1 MRSILMCLALLLLN
15 CCRVAAADPTQLPV
29 WQDRVVEGWTLHI
42 SQRLLDEEAEAT
54 TKAVEL
60 LTLQLQEIV
69 RVVPA
74 AAVVELR
81 KVPLWFSPEYPGVT
95 PRAEYHPGAGWLRDN
110 GRDPAMVKGVE
121 FTDIRDFEQESR
133 RMPNFTLHELAHAW
147 HDRVLPNGFG
157 NEALQGAYERA
168 RAAGIYER
176 VEQRFGDGRSA
187 QVRAYAMSSPME
199 YFAES
204 SEAFFSTND
213 FFPFNAEELRQ
224 HDPAMFALLQSLWGL
239 PQAAPVTGPV
249 PADWQAWQHSGSLWI
264 LTTADGVELPEGVR
278 VEQFPLLVRL
288 HRDLFDFSQAAADGA
303 DLRFA
308 TASGESLR
316 YQIEHW
322 DAKSG
327 YASIWVRIPE
337 IRGAARQEL
346 RMYWGNPAAKSES
359 DGTAVFNEA
368 NGYRGVWHMHDAVRD
383 DTGAISSSDTGTTG
397 VAGVIGGARHF
408 DEGRGVSGG
417 EEIATLPMGAED
429 HSTELWVRA
438 ERMNSTLIGWGNEQ
452 GQGKVVMQFR
462 SPPHIRMDC
471 YFSGGN
477 VDGKQRLVPGEW
489 TQVVHTYRRGEAR
502 LYINGVLD
510 AENLDRGS
518 PLNIRVPAR
527 LYLGGWYNNYDFQ
540 GDLDEVRVSSVVRSP
555 EWVRLQYEN
564 QKPGQLLVGGPV
576 QAGSEFSVTPERL
589 VVAENARVM
598 VTAKAGGAD
607 KVLWLLRRDGA
618 ERVVAADQLSW
629 EFAAGRVAAGN
640 VAGGDSQNSADP
652 LRATLLLK
660 ASYGGE
666 VRTREVAI
674 TIQDSV
680 PEPVFQLIG
689 PARWDG
695 RSRIEIVPEV
705 QNLVQMQAQ
714 GAGTLNVRW
723 VLDDV
728 ATISAEESGKL
739 VLQRAQGSGRLKVTA
754 ELDNGGAVVRQ
765 SLMIE
770 VQEPPREQEAWV
782 PRPIAEAEQPVDGQF
797 IGREAVGADGQWW
810 GQLVHAGQLTEPADT
825 VFVRVYAD
833 EKLYAEETAQ
843 PDVEGR
849 YRLTTR
855 LKPGLIRY
863 RSEFGSRRGGVENVL
878 QRAANLVCGDVFL
891 IIGQSNA
898 VATDFGKE
906 NPFKPNEWV
915 RTYGATA
922 GDPNG
927 ARLKLWAPAEARSP
941 GGRSEIGYWGME
953 LGRRLVESE
962 GMPICIINGAVGGTR
977 IDQHQRDESDPTDV
991 GTIYGRMLWRVQQ
1004 AGLTHAV
1011 RAVIWHQGE
1020 NDQGADGPTGGFG
1033 YETYRRFFVTL
1044 AAAWKR
1050 DYPNVQQYYA
1060 FQIWPKSCAMGV
1072 DGSDNRLREV
1082 QRTLP
1087 RLFSNLSVIA
1097 TLGVKPPGGCHFPA
1111 EGYAKFAEYL
1121 QPMLQHHL
1129 YGKPRTQ
1136 FDSPNLQRASFTDAN
1151 RNEVVLEFDQPMR
1164 WDAELISQFYLNGKN
1179 EQLLSGS
1186 VNTAADGRQVRL
1198 KLKPGTQADR
1208 ITYLDSARWNPE
1220 NLLYGQ
1226 NGLAALTFCDV
1237 PIELP

>member
-1 MRSILMCLALLLLN
+1 MRFLPVCLALFFLT
-15 CCRVAAADPTQLPV
+15 CSSVAATGHDSLPV
-29 WQDRVVEGWTLHI
+29 WHDRVIEGWTLHI
-42 SQRLLDEEAEAT
+42 NQRLLDEEAEAT
-54 TKAVEL
+54 AKAVEL
-60 LTLQLQEIV
+60 LRLQLQEIV

-81 KVPLWFSPEYPGVT
+81 RVPLWFSPPYPGVT

-110 GRDPAMVKGVE
+110 GRDPAMVQGVE
-121 FTDIRDFEQESR
+121 FTDIRDFERESR
-133 RMPNFTLHELAHAW
+133 RMPNFTLHELAHAY
-147 HDRVLPNGFG
+147 HQRFLPGGFG
-157 NEALQGAYERA
+157 HAALQAAYA
-168 RAAGIYER
+168 RAAAGGLYEQ

-187 QVRAYAMSSPME
+187 QVRAYAMTNPME

-213 FFPFNAEELRQ
+213 FFPFNARQLRQ
-224 HDPAMFALLQSLWGL
+224 HDPEMFALLQTLWGL
-239 PQAAPVTGPV
+239 PQAEPV
-249 PADWQAWQHSGSLWI
+249 PQPVPTAWQAWQHSGSLWI
-264 LTTADGVELPEGVR
+264 LTTADGVELPADVR

-308 TASGESLR
+308 AASGQPLQ

-322 DAKSG
+322 DPQSG
-327 YASIWVRIPE
+327 TASIWVRIPE

-346 RMYWGNPAAKSES
+346 RMYWGNPEATSES
-359 DGTAVFNEA
+359 DGAAVFNEA

-383 DTGAISSSDTGTTG
+383 DTAAISSSDTGTTG
-397 VAGVIGGARHF
+397 AAGVIGGARHF

-429 HSTELWVRA
+429 HSTELWFRA

-477 VDGKQRLVPGEW
+477 VEGNRRLATGQW
-489 TQVVHTYRRGEAR
+489 TQVVHTYRRGEAK

-510 AENLDRGS
+510 AENHDRGS
-518 PLNIRVPAR
+518 PLNIKVPAR

-576 QAGSEFSVTPERL
+576 QAGNEFSVAPEQL
-589 VVAENARVM
+589 VIAENATAM
-598 VTAKAGGAD
+598 VTARAGGAD
-607 KVLWLLRRDGA
+607 KVVWLLRRNGI
-618 ERVVAADQLSW
+618 EQVVAADQLSY
-629 EFAAGRVAAGN
+629 EFAAGRVAAADRASGE
-640 VAGGDSQNSADP
+640 ASKAADP
-652 LRATLLLK
+652 LRATLIVK

-666 VRTREVAI
+666 VRTQEVAI
-674 TIQDSV
+674 TIQDSI
-680 PEPVFQLIG
+680 PEPVFQLSG
-689 PARWDG
+689 PAQWDG
-695 RSRIEIVPEV
+695 RSQIEIVPEV
-705 QNLVQMQAQ
+705 QNSAQMLQQ
-714 GAGTLNVRW
+714 GAGALNVRW
-723 VLDDV
+723 LLDDV
-728 ATISAEESGKL
+728 ATISAEQSGRL
-739 VLQRAQGSGRLKVTA
+739 VLQRAQGSGNLKVTA

-765 SLMIE
+765 SVVIA
-770 VQEPPREQEAWV
+770 VQEPPRERETWV
-782 PRPIAEAEQPVDGQF
+782 PPPVLATEQPLDNQF
-797 IGREAVGADGQWW
+797 IGRQASGADGQSW
-810 GQLVHAGQLTEPADT
+810 GQLVHAGRLEEPADR

-833 EKLYAEETAQ
+833 EKLYAEQSVQ
-843 PDVEGR
+843 PDAEGR
-849 YRLTTR
+849 YRLTAR
-855 LKPGLIRY
+855 LQPGLIRY
-863 RSEFGSRRGGVENVL
+863 RSEFGSRRGDAETVL
-878 QRAANLVCGDVFL
+878 HRAANLVCGDVFL

-906 NPFKPNEWV
+906 NPLKSNEWV
-915 RTYGATA
+915 RTFGATA
-922 GDPNG
+922 GDPQG
-927 ARLKLWAPAEARSP
+927 ARLQLWAPAEARSP
-941 GGRSEIGYWGME
+941 GGRAEIGYWGME

-962 GMPICIINGAVGGTR
+962 RMPICIINGAVGGTR
-977 IDQHQRDESDPTDV
+977 IDQHQRNESDPTDV
-991 GTIYGRMLWRVQQ
+991 GTIYGRLLWRVQQ

-1033 YETYRRFFVTL
+1033 YETYRQFFVTL

-1087 RLFSNLSVIA
+1087 RLFSNLSVIS

-1111 EGYAKFAEYL
+1111 AGYAKFAEFL
-1121 QPMLQHHL
+1121 QPMIQHHL
-1129 YGKPRTQ
+1129 YGAPRSP
-1136 FDSPNLQRASFTDAN
+1136 FDSPNLQRARFTTAERD
-1151 RNEVVLEFDQPMR
+1151 EVLLEFDQPMR
-1164 WDAELISQFYLNGKN
+1164 WNAQLITQFQLNG
-1179 EQLLSGS
+1179 QRDQVLSGT
-1186 VNTAADGRQVRL
+1186 VDEATDGRQVKL
-1198 KLKPGTQADR
+1198 KLKAAAQGDR
-1208 ITYLDSARWNPE
+1208 ITYLDSANWNPE

-1237 PIELP
+1237 PIEMP